1 VGVFEKMYGVGKPL
15 DESSIAAFTKGMH
28 NGRTFMP
35 PFPGNDKELEA
46 LAAYIK
52 HLQQT
57 GDVLEGAQNEGVV
70 VNPKQSA
77 EAVVELVDKIDRKIA
92 DSIAK
97 NQLVNNL
104 K

>member
-1 VGVFEKMYGVGKPL
+1 MYGKDKPF
-15 DESSIAAFTKGMH
+15 EEGSIAAFTKGMH

-35 PFPGNDKELEA
+35 EFPGNKKELDA

-57 GDVLEGAQNEGVV
+57 GDVIEGAQNEGVV
-70 VNPKQSA
+70 VNPNQSVD
-77 EAVVELVDKIDRKIA
+77 AVVKLIDKQDKLKA
-92 DSIAK
+92 DSLAK
-97 NQLVNNL
+97 AQTALN